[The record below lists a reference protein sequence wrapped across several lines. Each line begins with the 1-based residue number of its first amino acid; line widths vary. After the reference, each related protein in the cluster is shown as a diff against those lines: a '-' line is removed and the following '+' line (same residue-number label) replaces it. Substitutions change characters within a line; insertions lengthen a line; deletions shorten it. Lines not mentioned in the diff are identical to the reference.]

1 MPRKN
6 HNSQEQAENTERC
19 LGDLDD
25 SFAIETVDHDA
36 RIGTQKKNGEE
47 LESRDDTDLE
57 RRVLRQYGQN
67 KPVLSNAL
75 HPLGR
80 SSQHIGDK
88 PMPETPVLK

>member
-1 MPRKN
+1 MPSKD
-6 HNSQEQAENTERC
+6 HDPQEQAENTERC

-36 RIGTQKKNGEE
+36 RIGTQKKNREE
-47 LESRDDTDLE
+47 LESRDNTDLE

>member
-6 HNSQEQAENTERC
+6 HNSQEQAENAERC

-25 SFAIETVDHDA
+25 SFAIKTVDHDA
-36 RIGTQKKNGEE
+36 RIGAQKKNRKE
-47 LESRDDTDLE
+47 LKRRDDTDLE
-57 RRVLRQYGQN
+57 RGILRQYGQN

>member
-6 HNSQEQAENTERC
+6 HDSQEQAENTERC
-19 LGDLDD
+19 LSDLDD
-25 SFAIETVDHDA
+25 AFAIKTVDHDA
-36 RIGTQKKNGEE
+36 RIGAQKKNGEK
-47 LESRDDTDLE
+47 LESRNDTDLE

>member
-6 HNSQEQAENTERC
+6 HNSQEQAKNAERC

-25 SFAIETVDHDA
+25 SLAIETVDHDT
-36 RIGTQKKNGEE
+36 RIGTQKKNRKE
-47 LESRDDTDLE
+47 LKSRDDTDLE

>member
-1 MPRKN
+1 MPCKN
-6 HNSQEQAENTERC
+6 HDAQEQAENAERC
-19 LGDLDD
+19 LGNLDD
-25 SFAIETVDHDA
+25 SFAIKTVNHDA
-36 RIGTQKKNGEE
+36 RIGTQKKNRKE
-47 LESRDDTDLE
+47 LKRRDDTDLE
-57 RRVLRQYGQN
+57 RGILRQYGQN

>member
-6 HNSQEQAENTERC
+6 HNSQKQAENTERC

-25 SFAIETVDHDA
+25 SFAVKTVNHDA
-36 RIGTQKKNGEE
+36 RIGTQKKNREE

-57 RRVLRQYGQN
+57 RGILRQYCQN
-67 KPVLSNAL
+67 KPVLSDAL